1 MKFPTQVTCISCC
14 LFINLSILIID
25 DLTIALRK
33 TFLKSDGCYT
43 VQSMTNC
50 GTSEK
55 KKTKTTSQQDDV
67 ATNEC

>member
-1 MKFPTQVTCISCC
+1 MKFPTQITCISCC

-43 VQSMTNC
+43 VESMTNS
-50 GTSEK
+50 GTSGK
-55 KKTKTTSQQDDV
+55 KKQHLSRTVWQQISV
-67 ATNEC
+67 NF